1 MFPVAQTYLDR
12 TLCLFDMPCY
22 SATKRQRP
30 SIQSKAAEVENQ
42 AEDQQLTLNNEVLCI
57 PASIQTPT
65 EILEE
70 ILYTAIVSSNTSH
83 DAHNILLASNV
94 WSQVIRNA
102 MYCNISVRNPR
113 SLHLLLLKLES
124 DPENLLPLIY
134 SFTAII
140 EDGWVSE
147 PLQRAQDATIRSYA
161 DLYTSHDDVPGSA
174 LASILILLSKSPA
187 KVESL
192 VLNAARPTPL
202 MRMVINMRTF
212 STVTHL
218 EAPVEFVTIQCDWP
232 ALITL
237 RVWYTVSRETN
248 VLLESP
254 DFSHLSSLQRMHV
267 MYDGFEKWDLTPSIR
282 NMRLPASIQAVA
294 LDLSCGRKVPISWST
309 LESFILN
316 PKVVFVVFVISDPK
330 LISAMGVVVE
340 YGDWSQELY
349 DATVDVTFVAP
360 LSMGSFWESL
370 EEKVDARLLY
380 AKACSH
386 NSPDHPLLVE
396 KV

>member
-42 AEDQQLTLNNEVLCI
+42 AEDQQLTVNNEVLCI

-70 ILYTAIVSSNTSH
+70 ILYMAIVSSNTSH
-83 DAHNILLASNV
+83 DACNILLASKV
-94 WSQVIRNA
+94 WSQVSRIRNA
-102 MYCNISVRNPR
+102 MYCNISVKNPW
-113 SLHLLLLKLES
+113 SLHLLLRKLES

-147 PLQRAQDATIRSYA
+147 PLQRAQDATICLYA
-161 DLYTSHDDVPGSA
+161 DLYTSHDNVPGSA

-202 MRMVINMRTF
+202 M
-212 STVTHL
+212 
-218 EAPVEFVTIQCDWP
+218 
-232 ALITL
+232 
-237 RVWYTVSRETN
+237 
-248 VLLESP
+248 
-254 DFSHLSSLQRMHV
+254 
-267 MYDGFEKWDLTPSIR
+267 
-282 NMRLPASIQAVA
+282 
-294 LDLSCGRKVPISWST
+294 
-309 LESFILN
+309 
-316 PKVVFVVFVISDPK
+316 
-330 LISAMGVVVE
+330 
-340 YGDWSQELY
+340 
-349 DATVDVTFVAP
+349 
-360 LSMGSFWESL
+360 
-370 EEKVDARLLY
+370 
-380 AKACSH
+380 
-386 NSPDHPLLVE
+386 
-396 KV
+396 

>member
-12 TLCLFDMPCY
+12 TLCLFNMPCY

-42 AEDQQLTLNNEVLCI
+42 AEDQQLTVNNEVLCI

-83 DAHNILLASNV
+83 DARNILLASKV
-94 WSQVIRNA
+94 WSQVGLTRYFGSSRIRNA

-192 VLNAARPTPL
+192 VLNAAL
-202 MRMVINMRTF
+202 
-212 STVTHL
+212 THL

-232 ALITL
+232 ALIML

-282 NMRLPASIQAVA
+282 NMRLPPSIQAVA
-294 LDLSCGRKVPISWST
+294 LDLSCGRKVLISWST

-316 PKVVFVVFVISDPK
+316 PKVVFVISDPE
-330 LISAMGVVVE
+330 LVNAMGVVVE